1 MVISLKTT
9 LAKRLLSIDLLRIF
23 AVFLVVLLHNS
34 RLPAEITLLT
44 SPSFIVHAVA
54 KICVPL
60 FVMVSGALLLGK
72 IELYKVF
79 FRKRTTRILLPWLLW
94 SCIFFFLE
102 KSSSLFTVV
111 MTRFWFMPMIAG
123 MYLLTPALRLF
134 VAKSKIQDI
143 FYVVL
148 LWLGGIILLP
158 YLYPSVTF
166 SVGFSGSV
174 VTQVLQF
181 SGYFLLGLL
190 LIRVKK
196 IEHAQFLSSALI
208 LIGIVGAIITTILL
222 KPSPPEQ
229 LRFFDYVSPFIV
241 VLSAGVFIWFRTK
254 FSGVS
259 SPIII
264 TIADASFGIIF
275 VHELFN
281 LFFWHNSQ
289 NPLHFMANLPYA
301 GYDFI
306 RAIIPFVLALIVV
319 LVMRRFT
326 FLRNKLV

>member
-1 MVISLKTT
+1 MKKHGRIMW
-9 LAKRLLSIDLLRIF
+9 IDLVRIF
-23 AVFLVVLLHNS
+23 AIFLVVLLHNS
-34 RLPAEITLLT
+34 RLPSEITLLT
-44 SPSFIVHAVA
+44 LPSFIVLAVA
-54 KICVPL
+54 KTSVPL

-72 IELYKVF
+72 VESYRVF
-79 FRKRTTRILLPWLLW
+79 FKKRASRILLPWLLW
-94 SCIFFFLE
+94 SCIFFFVE

-111 MTRFWFMPMIAG
+111 MTRFWFMPLIAG
-123 MYLLTPALRLF
+123 IYFLTPALRLF
-134 VAKSKIQDI
+134 VARSKIQDI

-190 LIRVKK
+190 LIKVKK

-208 LIGIVGAIITTILL
+208 LVGIVGAIITTILL
-222 KPSPPEQ
+222 KPCPPEQ

-241 VLSAGVFIWFRTK
+241 ALSAGVFMWFKIR

-259 SPIII
+259 SP
-264 TIADASFGIIF
+264 TVVKIADASFGIIF

-281 LFFWHNSQ
+281 LFFWQNPQ
-289 NPLHFMANLPYA
+289 NPLNFMANLPYV

-306 RAIIPFVLALIVV
+306 RAVIPFGLAFGVV
-319 LVMRRFT
+319 LL
-326 FLRNKLV
+326 LRKITILKNKLV